1 MNMMLKVYLE
11 QVNLADHEHFHNN
24 ANKAY
29 WKAVA
34 DLVPKEL
41 PASLEPRALQL
52 KERKKEKKPSTFVAL
67 PGPKPGKP
75 TDMGRMRQILLKLKH
90 TPPAH
95 MLPPP
100 PPLPNNLPSAN
111 GSKENGHGQLA
122 PSVLQEALQQP
133 HQSVAAV

>member
-1 MNMMLKVYLE
+1 MLKVSLE
-11 QVNLADHEHFHNN
+11 QVNLADQEHFHNN
-24 ANKAY
+24 ATKAY

-52 KERKKEKKPSTFVAL
+52 KERKKEKKPCTFVAL

-75 TDMGRMRQILLKLKH
+75 TDLGRMRQILLKLKH

-95 MLPPP
+95 MLPTPP
-100 PPLPNNLPSAN
+100 QPSNNLPTAN
-111 GSKENGHGQLA
+111 GSKENGHGQSA

-133 HQSVAAV
+133 HQYVATA